1 MNPEENKVLEYLLK
15 RYKHHLRIRK
25 SSKSTIAESDYSGWV
40 VEELEKILKHF
51 KIEVKDDK

>member
-15 RYKHHLRIRK
+15 RYKHHLKIRK
-25 SSKSTIAESDYSGWV
+25 SPRSTIAESDYSGWA

-51 KIEVKDDK
+51 KIDVNEM